1 MRTCKYK
8 ITYVVQTYITVRSA
22 NSSSASLNI
31 SYLVVYTC
39 QYAYLYSLKH
49 IECTEGDWKEKQT
62 QLNLESFLLSSRGIS
77 EFRKEHII
85 GKLYFTVLYPFWR
98 VFLSVKHS
106 LNRNKMF
113 DIRFNFIT
121 FQ

>member
-8 ITYVVQTYITVRSA
+8 ITYVVQTYITVMSA

-39 QYAYLYSLKH
+39 QYAYLYTLKL
-49 IECTEGDWKEKQT
+49 IECTEGDWKEKQK
-62 QLNLESFLLSSRGIS
+62 QLNLESFLLSCRGIS

-85 GKLYFTVLYPFWR
+85 GKLYFTVLY
-98 VFLSVKHS
+98 L
-106 LNRNKMF
+106 
-113 DIRFNFIT
+113 FISEALLKS
-121 FQ
+121 